1 MNKKLVQFLVICIN
15 ITAIYCMMYHG
26 LTDRF
31 ASTFRQIV
39 AYFLLMGILS
49 ANTWL
54 LVRKAKPTVEGQTQ
68 RKPNANYE
76 ATGKGKK
83 VFKIYHDLT

>member
-1 MNKKLVQFLVICIN
+1 MTIRKNKLLPFLAICVN

-39 AYFLLMGILS
+39 AYFLLIGILS

-54 LVRKAKPTVEGQTQ
+54 LI
-68 RKPNANYE
+68 
-76 ATGKGKK
+76 KK
-83 VFKIYHDLT
+83 TRTA